1 MGQAGAVE
9 RLSAAQFLAWDA
21 TQFERREF
29 LAGAVYARAGVGEA
43 HVTAAGNVAMALRR
57 HLTGTPCRTF
67 IADMKLRV
75 EAADAFFYP

>member
-57 HLTGTPCRTF
+57 HLTGTF